1 MKKVLV
7 ACVMVAVCC
16 GFLYAQPQVETEGKP
31 VELLISAAAS
41 LTDCMNELKAT
52 YMQEHP
58 LVTIKAN
65 YASSGALQQ
74 QIEQGAP
81 ADIFFSAGVKQMQAL
96 QSKGMMD
103 DATVKDLL
111 ENKLVLIVP
120 VGGAKLLSLQ
130 DLAGSDIKRIA
141 VGDPKSV
148 PAGQY
153 ADEAFRNLGLLDAIK
168 DKLIYAKDV
177 REVLSWVET
186 GNVQAGLVYETD
198 AKISKNVAISA
209 VAPEG
214 SHKKV
219 IYPVGMLKDSKHPD
233 ESKAFAQYFFSDE
246 AKAVF
251 AKYGFTVI

>member
-1 MKKVLV
+1 MKKM
-7 ACVMVAVCC
+7 VMVGVAI
-16 GFLYAQPQVETEGKP
+16 FLCMALAAQGQTESAGEP
-31 VELLISAAAS
+31 VEILISAAAS
-41 LTDCMNELKAT
+41 LTDCMNELKSAYT
-52 YMQEHP
+52 AAHP
-58 LVTIKAN
+58 LVTVKAN
-65 YASSGALQQ
+65 YGSSGALQQ

-81 ADIFFSAGVKQMQAL
+81 ADIFFSAGAKQMQAL
-96 QSKGMMD
+96 KDKGLMD
-103 DATVKDLL
+103 DATIQDLL

-120 VGGAKLLSLQ
+120 KGTTPIASLQ
-130 DLAGSDIKRIA
+130 DLANSGVKRIA

-153 ADEAFRNLGLLDAIK
+153 ADEAFRSLGLLDAVK
-168 DKLIYAKDV
+168 DKLVYAKDV

-198 AKISKNVAISA
+198 AKISPNVTITA

-219 IYPVGMLKDSKHPD
+219 IYPVGVLKDSKHPD
-233 ESKAFAQYFFSDE
+233 VAKDFLSFLFSESSKE
-246 AKAVF
+246 VF